1 MKALKALGQI
11 KRDAGHAQ
19 ESLALNEESVA
30 ICRDI
35 GDPLPLAHTL
45 RHVGDLHLSAGRPAP
60 AAMCFD
66 EALALYRAD
75 DATAPIVPYLERWHY
90 STVMRSFPEFEDAQ
104 AEKTNWT
111 TVWTLAPGF
120 RTGWNVG
127 NTQTILGFSVPVIIT
142 KNQVSV
148 GAFGYFS
155 YELPFSTK
163 P

>member
-1 MKALKALGQI
+1 MFQPML
-11 KRDAGHAQ
+11 
-19 ESLALNEESVA
+19 
-30 ICRDI
+30 
-35 GDPLPLAHTL
+35 
-45 RHVGDLHLSAGRPAP
+45 
-60 AAMCFD
+60 
-66 EALALYRAD
+66 EAV
-75 DATAPIVPYLERWHY
+75 I
-90 STVMRSFPEFEDAQ
+90 EFEDAQ
-104 AEKTNWT
+104 AEATNWT

-142 KNQVSV
+142 KNEVSV

>member
-19 ESLALNEESVA
+19 ESLALYEESVA

-75 DATAPIVPYLERWHY
+75 DATAPIDLGNAIRPYALLKE
-90 STVMRSFPEFEDAQ
+90 ELGLA
-104 AEKTNWT
+104 AE
-111 TVWTLAPGF
+111 A
-120 RTGWNVG
+120 
-127 NTQTILGFSVPVIIT
+127 
-142 KNQVSV
+142 
-148 GAFGYFS
+148 
-155 YELPFSTK
+155 
-163 P
+163 